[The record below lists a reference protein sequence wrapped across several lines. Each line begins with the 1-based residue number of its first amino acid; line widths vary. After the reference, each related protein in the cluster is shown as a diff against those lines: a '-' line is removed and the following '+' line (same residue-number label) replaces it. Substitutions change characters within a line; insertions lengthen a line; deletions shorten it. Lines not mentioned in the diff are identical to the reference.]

1 MGKKNQFYWQFDLI
15 DLYIPFDVIP
25 PSAFVVVVSCTEE
38 I

>member
-1 MGKKNQFYWQFDLI
+1 MGEKKIFYWQFDLI